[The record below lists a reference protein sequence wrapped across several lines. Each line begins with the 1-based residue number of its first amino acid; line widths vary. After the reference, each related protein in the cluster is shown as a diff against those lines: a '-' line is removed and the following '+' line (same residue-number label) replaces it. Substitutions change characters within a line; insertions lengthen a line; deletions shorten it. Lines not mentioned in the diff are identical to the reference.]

1 MIHMNP
7 VQHML
12 ARIGYPEKSINEIE
26 QELDTL
32 FSEIDF
38 NKFKHSASSAKDAA
52 ALIASLKELMLLL
65 ENKGFYRPD
74 FPAGLIKLLVNG
86 LNIKNEDIFAL
97 IDRAG
102 IPHEKKRKE
111 QEFLASCAAITQL
124 GYILM
129 RCLVSEVKAASSG
142 PHVFLIIEGFSHD
155 SMIFVDFSIDSIKEI
170 DKGRYGMK
178 DNSCFLK
185 HTAGLDKETAELLT
199 EYYSFFQVTCD
210 IGMSHC
216 IHNNLGIAYEGL
228 GMYEKAIEELHEA
241 QKLDP
246 GYIEV
251 HNNLAVCYDKMGMMK
266 EAVSELCEALRLNP
280 EYAQAHSNLGNIYI
294 KLGNYEEA
302 MRELMEAL
310 RLKPDD
316 PAAHN
321 NLGHVYALID
331 KNDEAIKQ
339 FEEALMADPDYAPAH
354 NNLANIYAGSDRHEE
369 AIKEFQKA
377 LELDP
382 EFPEAYHGIGSV
394 YYDIGSFDRAAGAWA
409 MAVHLEPRLLECV
422 PDKLLLKVRQGVSR
436 LR

>member
-1 MIHMNP
+1 MMHMNP
-7 VQHML
+7 VRHTL

-32 FSEIDF
+32 FSEIGF
-38 NKFKHSASSAKDAA
+38 NRFKQAASSAKDAA
-52 ALIASLKELMLLL
+52 ALIASLKELMLFL

-74 FPAGLIKLLVNG
+74 FPVWLIKLLVNG

-97 IDRAG
+97 IDRAD

-155 SMIFVDFSIDSIKEI
+155 SMIFVDFSIGSIKEI
-170 DKGRYGMK
+170 DKGRYGIK
-178 DNSCFLK
+178 DNSYFLK
-185 HTAGLDKETAELLT
+185 HTAGLDEETAALLT
-199 EYYSFFQVTCD
+199 EYYSFFQVTCG
-210 IGMSHC
+210 IGMSHN

-251 HNNLAVCYDKMGMMK
+251 HNNLAVCYDKIGMIK
-266 EAVSELCEALRLNP
+266 EAISELCEALRLNP
-280 EYAQAHSNLGNIYI
+280 EYPEAHSNLGNIHT

-302 MRELMEAL
+302 IRELMEAL

-316 PAAHN
+316 PVAHN

-331 KNDEAIKQ
+331 KND
-339 FEEALMADPDYAPAH
+339 
-354 NNLANIYAGSDRHEE
+354 E

-394 YYDIGSFDRAAGAWA
+394 YYDIGRFDRAAQAWV

-422 PDKLLLKVRQGVSR
+422 PDKLMLKVRQGVSR
-436 LR
+436 LC